1 MAPRSAVELLPPEV
15 LEALNARL
23 IDQAFS
29 DYVGLAAWLKEQGFE
44 ISKTAVWRHGS
55 DLQAKMEK
63 SMGKARERMEIA
75 KALRGASDDEK
86 SALMEAT
93 EMVAMDQLM
102 DMFEATADMD
112 SAGRMAAVPKLVRA
126 IADLNRSAIGSAKWK
141 REFEAEVRKQA
152 LEQAAERVSEAAKA
166 QGLDID
172 QAKFWREKVLMGV

>member
-1 MAPRSAVELLPPEV
+1 MAPRSAVELLPAAV
-15 LEALNARL
+15 LEALNSRL

-29 DYVGLAAWLKEQGFE
+29 DYVGLAAWLKDQGFE

-102 DMFEATADMD
+102 DMFEALSELDA
-112 SAGRMAAVPKLVRA
+112 AGRMSAVPKLVRA

-141 REFEAEVRKQA
+141 REFEAEIRKQA
-152 LEQAAERVSEAAKA
+152 REEAAEELTQELKNDGISAELEASIIRILIGK
-166 QGLDID
+166 
-172 QAKFWREKVLMGV
+172 